1 MLGNGSVRGSM
12 QQGWSP
18 HGPMGSSGG
27 PMMGQGVGP
36 GRMIPGMSAAMPPR
50 GPPGSRGMVGMQMM
64 GNGEK
69 SPRLMLTRSQTGNW
83 FWHFLCFFAPS
94 FLRDGHGKPCL
105 PSAARSPQSDC
116 TLARPDDGYGSL
128 RKPKQV
134 WKLKKQKCGLDAGLV
149 WIHVSGV
156 T

>member
-12 QQGWSP
+12 QQGWGP
-18 HGPMGSSGG
+18 QGPMGGTGG

-69 SPRLMLTRSQTGNW
+69 NPRLMSTRIQTGN
-83 FWHFLCFFAPS
+83 
-94 FLRDGHGKPCL
+94 
-105 PSAARSPQSDC
+105 
-116 TLARPDDGYGSL
+116 
-128 RKPKQV
+128 
-134 WKLKKQKCGLDAGLV
+134 
-149 WIHVSGV
+149 
-156 T
+156 